1 MKTFIN
7 KIKSYI
13 VAHKII
19 SLVILVVILFLGSWV
34 YGKITSTSGDSRY
47 ITAKVRKG
55 DIIASVSGT
64 GQISASS
71 QLDLKPKVSGDIVY
85 IGAVNGQKV
94 AAWTLIAEI
103 DPTDA
108 RKSVRDAE
116 ANLESAKLSLEK
128 IKIQNSNVNL
138 SADAKKA
145 YNDGWNVVTAAFPDL
160 NSTIDGLDTL
170 LGQSNLS
177 DNAARV
183 SGKTAQ
189 TYLDKATKAYYDADS
204 AFGKNK
210 RDYGVL
216 GSNSPASDVENILN
230 KTYNTTK
237 LLSDAIKYITDFT
250 DYMANDS
257 SNSAFT
263 ASQNTLASYTS
274 TINGHLSSLLTALT
288 NINDNKDSSQNASL
302 DLQSAQLSVTQ
313 KENAL
318 QDAKD
323 NLADYFIRAPYAGTV
338 ANMVIKKSDSVS
350 GSTIIATLITD
361 KQIAE
366 ISLNEVDVAKIKIGE
381 KADLTFD
388 AIPDLTISGIVE
400 EIDPIGTVSQG
411 VVTYNVKITLDKQD
425 ARIKSAMSV
434 SSAIITDTKEG
445 VLVVPNSAIKS
456 QNGASYVE
464 MFDAPLPPPTDGLI
478 GFISKIAPKKVRVEI
493 GLSNDSHTEI
503 ISGINEGE
511 EIVVRTI
518 SPTATSAAA
527 PSLFNNTPANRNNG
541 GVRTTPR

>member
-1 MKTFIN
+1 M
-7 KIKSYI
+7 
-13 VAHKII
+13 
-19 SLVILVVILFLGSWV
+19 
-34 YGKITSTSGDSRY
+34 
-47 ITAKVRKG
+47 
-55 DIIASVSGT
+55 
-64 GQISASS
+64 
-71 QLDLKPKVSGDIVY
+71 
-85 IGAVNGQKV
+85 
-94 AAWTLIAEI
+94 
-103 DPTDA
+103 
-108 RKSVRDAE
+108 
-116 ANLESAKLSLEK
+116 
-128 IKIQNSNVNL
+128 
-138 SADAKKA
+138 
-145 YNDGWNVVTAAFPDL
+145 
-160 NSTIDGLDTL
+160 
-170 LGQSNLS
+170 
-177 DNAARV
+177 
-183 SGKTAQ
+183 
-189 TYLDKATKAYYDADS
+189 
-204 AFGKNK
+204 
-210 RDYGVL
+210 
-216 GSNSPASDVENILN
+216 
-230 KTYNTTK
+230 
-237 LLSDAIKYITDFT
+237 SDAIKYITDFT

-257 SNSAFT
+257 SNSSAFT

>member
-257 SNSAFT
+257 SNSSAFT

-288 NINDNKDSSQNASL
+288 NINDNKDS
-302 DLQSAQLSVTQ
+302 
-313 KENAL
+313 
-318 QDAKD
+318 DAKD